1 MYDYIAIERT
11 YGSGGHKI
19 AEQLAKRLNYRL
31 YDRSVVVET
40 CKRMGLDYDVVS
52 TMDEQNPV
60 KTFFNA
66 PGDNPSM
73 EEKIYNTQVSIIKEA
88 AEEPGCIFV
97 GRGAS
102 ELLKDKKVLKVFITA
117 GEGYRRGRAKDVEK
131 IEESKI
137 DETMKKFDKKREKF
151 FTTHCPGAK
160 WGSIEYFDIIID
172 SEHIS
177 EDGAVA
183 MLEALA
189 KA

>member
-19 AEQLAKRLNYRL
+19 AEQLAKKLNYRL

-52 TMDEQNPV
+52 GMDEQNPV

-73 EEKIYNTQVSIIKEA
+73 EEKIYNTEVDIIKEA
-88 AEEPGCIFV
+88 AEQPGCVFV

-102 ELLKDKKVLKVFITA
+102 EILKDKRFLRYLSQHEIHIAVTVLKTSKKSK
-117 GEGYRRGRAKDVEK
+117 RARL
-131 IEESKI
+131 
-137 DETMKKFDKKREKF
+137 TRQ
-151 FTTHCPGAK
+151 
-160 WGSIEYFDIIID
+160 
-172 SEHIS
+172 
-177 EDGAVA
+177 
-183 MLEALA
+183 
-189 KA
+189 

>member
-1 MYDYIAIERT
+1 MYDYITIERT

-19 AEQLAKRLNYRL
+19 AEQLAKKLNYRI

-52 TMDEQNPV
+52 GMDEQNPV

-66 PGDNPSM
+66 PGENLSM
-73 EEKIYNTQVSIIKEA
+73 EEKIYKTEVDIIKEA
-88 AEEPGCIFV
+88 AEQPGCIFV

-102 ELLKDKKVLKVFITA
+102 EILKDKKCLKVFITA
-117 GEGYRRGRAKDVEK
+117 SEAYRRGRARDVEK
-131 IEESKI
+131 IEENKI

-151 FTTHCPGAK
+151 FTTHSGAK
-160 WGSIEYFDIIID
+160 WGSIEYFDLIID
-172 SEHIS
+172 SEEIS
-177 EDGAVA
+177 VDGAVA